1 MQSTSGGSFSPRN
14 TRAFLRTA
22 VSTSIKLWLADML
35 AIVGLAMAGQ
45 ERYEYDPAGRLIRFV
60 DSTSRVTEYGY
71 DPAGNILSVSNTTAA
86 ALAPSLSSISP
97 AVIRRGESLPITLT
111 GQRLQTGAVQTSH
124 AGLVLS
130 NVQRASTQITADLTV
145 APAVPTGAQTLTYT
159 NSVGSTQIAF
169 TVAPALPTVTV
180 EPSPLA
186 LPPDGVTR
194 SVTLRL
200 SNADLVAHTVAMASS
215 DISKGTVSPASLVL
229 AAGQTTAQISVTP
242 KVAGFFSLN
251 LTSTTLKP
259 ASVPVFVTTD
269 FRGVNTSYSQAVG
282 VRVGEVSAPPPR
294 TAQGNFGATGVGV
307 AVGSVI
313 TGAAPAGVTVGGTH
327 ALTVRGF
334 GIPAGAQVA
343 VVPPQGITPAITSQ
357 AINQLGVSLQ
367 VDADATAGWRRI
379 EVRDATGKAIP
390 YASAEA
396 GLIQI
401 TTGQPEILSIDPLFG
416 ERNRVITLKLRG
428 RHLQN
433 GRITLSPATDLRVDA
448 APVISADG
456 TEMTAKVEIV
466 ALAAT
471 GARLVQVVTPSGSST
486 AQASAAN
493 QFTIVSQITANVTP
507 IASPLVGV
515 QVGSGSTAPTPSAF
529 GPLVAQVGV
538 VVGQG
543 AKSFAPKAGVVGTSV
558 TIEVVGAGLQAV
570 QSAALQPADGLTL
583 GTPTASPDGLR
594 LSLPVTIAA
603 DAPQSLRRLVLGTA
617 TGRVAFSQPEGDQF
631 AVVAPVP
638 EFTSTSPQVWLA
650 GQTVAVTVLGR
661 NLSGVQAIALQ
672 PGGGVNIVA
681 PYTTNAEGTQLSFN
695 AELAADAT
703 SGPRTLVI
711 TTAAGSSG
719 SQAGPAN
726 TIRIARQLGDAVTP
740 IASPLVG
747 LVVGT
752 TPPPSTTLPVLA
764 NAPVVGVMVNT
775 TVQPV
780 NRLETP
786 HARPVGVVVGA
797 ATRHIE
803 PASPDGFLKGS
814 SGVVEVQGIAL
825 GMVTQVSVTG
835 TGVTAGAP
843 SASADGTRLTVPI
856 TVAADAPSGGY
867 ALRLSVPAGSGTAQL
882 ATVDSSALQFNVGA
896 LPTAFNST
904 SPIVLEQGKTVTLTV
919 RGTGL
924 RDVYTLVFEPS
935 TGITVGPAGVKP
947 EWSTDSFGEKL
958 TVPVL
963 VAPDA
968 AIGSRVLRLR
978 VPGASTDAQATPAN
992 TVTIVAPQ

>member
-1 MQSTSGGSFSPRN
+1 
-14 TRAFLRTA
+14 
-22 VSTSIKLWLADML
+22 ML
-35 AIVGLAMAGQ
+35 AVIGLALAGQ

-60 DSTSRVTEYGY
+60 DSSNRVTEYGY

-86 ALAPSLSSISP
+86 ALAPSLSGITPS
-97 AVIRRGESLPITLT
+97 VIRRGESLPITLT
-111 GQRLQTGAVQTSH
+111 GQRLQTGALQASH
-124 AGLVLS
+124 PGLVLG
-130 NVQRASTQITADLTV
+130 NVQRASTEVTADLAV
-145 APAVPTGAQTLTYT
+145 AASVPTGTQTLTYT

-169 TVAPALPTVTV
+169 TVAPTLPTVTV

-194 SVTLRL
+194 AVTLRL
-200 SNADLVAHTVAMASS
+200 SNADLVPHTVAIASS
-215 DISKGTVSPASLVL
+215 DTSKGTVSPASLVL

-269 FRGVNTSYSQAVG
+269 FRGVNTSYSQPVG

-313 TGAAPAGVTVGGTH
+313 TGAAPAGVTVGATH

-343 VVPPQGITPAITSQ
+343 VVPPQGITPAVTSQ
-357 AINQLGVSLQ
+357 ANNQLGVSLQ
-367 VDADATAGWRRI
+367 VDANAAAGWRRI
-379 EVRDATGKAIP
+379 EVRDSAGKAIP

-401 TTGQPEILSIDPLFG
+401 TTGQPEILSIDPLFA
-416 ERNRVITLKLRG
+416 ERNRVVTLKLRG

-433 GRITLSPATDLRVDA
+433 GRITLSPSTDLRVDA

-456 TEMTAKVEIV
+456 TEMTAQVEIV

-471 GARLVQVVTPSGSST
+471 GPRLVQVTTPSGSST

-493 QFTIVSQITANVTP
+493 QFTIVSQISNNVTP

-515 QVGSGSTAPTPSAF
+515 QVGSTTTAPTPSAF

-543 AKSFAPKAGVVGTSV
+543 AKSLVPKAGVIGTSV
-558 TIEVVGAGLQAV
+558 TIEVVGSGLQAV
-570 QSAALQPADGLTL
+570 QSALLQPADGLTL
-583 GTPTASPDGLR
+583 GAPTASPDGLR

-603 DAPQSLRRLVLGTA
+603 DAPRSLRRLVLTSA
-617 TGRVAFSQPEGDQF
+617 SGRVAFSQPEGDQF

-661 NLSGVQAIALQ
+661 NLTGVQAIALQ

-681 PYTTNAEGTQLSFN
+681 PYTVNAEGTQLNFN
-695 AELAADAT
+695 AQLAADAA

-711 TTAAGSSG
+711 TTAAGSSAPEA
-719 SQAGPAN
+719 SPAN
-726 TIRIARQLGDAVTP
+726 TVQIARQLGGAVTP

-752 TPPPSTTLPVLA
+752 TPPASTTLPVLA
-764 NAPVVGVMVNT
+764 NATAVGVMVNT
-775 TVQPV
+775 IAQPV
-780 NRLETP
+780 NRTETP

-797 ATRHIE
+797 ATRSVD
-803 PASPDGFLKGS
+803 PAAPDGFVKSS

-825 GMVTQVSVTG
+825 GTVTQVSVTG
-835 TGVTAGAP
+835 TGVTAGTPTANTE
-843 SASADGTRLTVPI
+843 GTRLTVPI
-856 TVAADAPSGGY
+856 TVAADATSGGY
-867 ALRLSVPAGSGTAQL
+867 ALRLSAPAGAGTAQL
-882 ATVDSSALQFNVGA
+882 ATVDASALQFNVGA

-919 RGTGL
+919 RGVGL
-924 RDVYTLVFEPS
+924 RDVYTLAFEPA
-935 TGITVGPAGVKP
+935 TGITVGPAGAALV
-947 EWSTDSFGEKL
+947 WSTDSFGEKL
-958 TVPVL
+958 TVPVF
-963 VAPDA
+963 VEPDA

>member
-1 MQSTSGGSFSPRN
+1 
-14 TRAFLRTA
+14 
-22 VSTSIKLWLADML
+22 ML
-35 AIVGLAMAGQ
+35 AVVGLALGGQ

-60 DSTSRVTEYGY
+60 DSTNRVTEYGY

-86 ALAPSLSSISP
+86 ALAPSLSGITPS
-97 AVIRRGESLPITLT
+97 VIRRGESLPITLT
-111 GQRLQTGAVQTSH
+111 GQRLQTGTLQGSH
-124 AGLVLS
+124 PGLVLS
-130 NVQRASTQITADLTV
+130 NVQRASTQVTADLTV
-145 APAVPTGAQTLTYT
+145 AASVPTGEQTLTYA

-169 TVAPALPTVTV
+169 TVAPLLPTVTV

-194 SVTLRL
+194 GVTLRL
-200 SNADLVAHTVAMASS
+200 SNADLVPHTVAIASS
-215 DISKGTVSPASLVL
+215 DTSKGTVSPASLVL

-269 FRGVNTSYSQAVG
+269 FRGVNTSYAQPVG

-327 ALTVRGF
+327 ELTVRGF

-343 VVPPQGITPAITSQ
+343 VVPPQGITPAVTSQ
-357 AINQLGVSLQ
+357 ANNQLGVSLQ
-367 VDADATAGWRRI
+367 VEANAAAGWRRI

-401 TTGQPEILSIDPLFG
+401 TTGQPEILSIDPLFA
-416 ERNRVITLKLRG
+416 ERNRVVTLKLRG

-433 GRITLSPATDLRVDA
+433 GRITLSPSTDLRVDA

-471 GARLVQVVTPSGSST
+471 GARLVQVTTPSGSST
-486 AQASAAN
+486 AQVSAAN
-493 QFTIVSQITANVTP
+493 QFTIVSEITANVTP

-515 QVGSGSTAPTPSAF
+515 QVGSSTTAPTPSAF

-538 VVGQG
+538 LVGQG
-543 AKSFAPKAGVVGTSV
+543 ARSLAPKAGVIGTSV
-558 TIEVVGAGLQAV
+558 TIEVAGAGLQAV
-570 QSAALQPADGLTL
+570 QSAVLQPADGLTL
-583 GTPTASPDGLR
+583 GAATASADGLR

-603 DAPQSLRRLVLGTA
+603 DAPRSVRRLVLTSA
-617 TGRVAFSQPEGDQF
+617 SGRVAFSQPEGDQF

-638 EFTSTSPQVWLA
+638 EFSSTSPQVWLA
-650 GQTVAVTVLGR
+650 GQTVAVTVQGR

-681 PYTTNAEGTQLSFN
+681 PYTVNAEGTQLNFN
-695 AELAADAT
+695 AQLAADAA

-711 TTAAGSSG
+711 TTAAGSSAPEA
-719 SQAGPAN
+719 SPAN
-726 TIRIARQLGDAVTP
+726 TVQIARQLGGAVTP

-752 TPPPSTTLPVLA
+752 TAPPPAAPLGVLA
-764 NAPVVGVMVNT
+764 NAAAVGVMVNT
-775 TVQPV
+775 IAQPV

-797 ATRHIE
+797 ATRRVD
-803 PASPDGFLKGS
+803 PAAPDGFLKGS

-825 GMVTQVSVTG
+825 GAVTQVSVTG
-835 TGVTAGAP
+835 TGVTAGTPTANT
-843 SASADGTRLTVPI
+843 DGTRLTVPI

-867 ALRLSVPAGSGTAQL
+867 ALRLSAPAGAGTTQL
-882 ATVDSSALQFNVGA
+882 ATVDASALQFNVGA

-919 RGTGL
+919 RGVGL
-924 RDVYTLVFEPS
+924 RDVYTLAFEPAA
-935 TGITVGPAGVKP
+935 GITVGPAGAALV
-947 EWSTDSFGEKL
+947 WSTDSFGEKL
-958 TVPVL
+958 TVPVF
-963 VAPDA
+963 VEPGA

>member
-1 MQSTSGGSFSPRN
+1 
-14 TRAFLRTA
+14 
-22 VSTSIKLWLADML
+22 ML
-35 AIVGLAMAGQ
+35 AVVGLALAGQ

-60 DSTSRVTEYGY
+60 DSTNRVTEYGY
-71 DPAGNILSVSNTTAA
+71 DPAGNILSVSHTTAA
-86 ALAPSLSSISP
+86 ALAPSLSGISP
-97 AVIRRGESLPITLT
+97 AVVRRGESLPITLT
-111 GQRLQTGAVQTSH
+111 GQRLQTGTLQASH
-124 AGLVLS
+124 PGLVLS

-145 APAVPTGAQTLTYT
+145 ALTVPTGAQSLTYT
-159 NSVGSTQIAF
+159 NSVGTTQMAF

-186 LPPDGVTR
+186 LPPDNVTR

-200 SNADLVAHTVAMASS
+200 SNADLVAHTVAIASS
-215 DISKGTVSPASLVL
+215 DTSKGTVSPASLVL

-251 LTSTTLKP
+251 LTSATLKP

-269 FRGVNTSYSQAVG
+269 FRGVNTSYAQPVG
-282 VRVGEVSAPPPR
+282 VRVGEVSAPAPR

-313 TGAAPAGVTVGGTH
+313 TGAAPAGVPVGGTH

-334 GIPAGAQVA
+334 GIAAGAQVA

-357 AINQLGVSLQ
+357 AANQLGITLQ
-367 VDADATAGWRRI
+367 VDASATAGWRRI
-379 EVRDATGKAIP
+379 EVRDANGKAIP

-416 ERNRVITLKLRG
+416 ERNRVVTLKLRG

-433 GRITLSPATDLRVDA
+433 GRITLSPSTDLRVDA

-471 GARLVQVVTPSGSST
+471 GPRLVQVVTPSGSST
-486 AQASAAN
+486 AEASAAN
-493 QFTIVSQITANVTP
+493 QFTIVSQITSSVTP
-507 IASPLVGV
+507 ITSPLVGI
-515 QVGSGSTAPTPSAF
+515 QVGSTSTAPTPSAF
-529 GPLVAQVGV
+529 GPLVAQVGIL
-538 VVGQG
+538 VGQG
-543 AKSFAPKAGVVGTSV
+543 AKSLAPKAGVFGTSV
-558 TIEVVGAGLQAV
+558 TIEVAGAGLQAV
-570 QSAALQPADGLTL
+570 QSAVLQPADGLTL
-583 GTPTASPDGLR
+583 GTPTISGDGLR

-603 DAPQSLRRLVLGTA
+603 DAPRSLRRLVLTTA
-617 TGRVAFSQPEGDQF
+617 TDRVPFSQPEGDQF

-650 GQTVAVTVLGR
+650 GQTVAVTVRGR
-661 NLSGVQAIALQ
+661 NLSGVQSIALQ
-672 PGGGVNIVA
+672 PVGGVNIVA
-681 PYTTNAEGTQLSFN
+681 PYTVNAEGTQLSFN
-695 AELAADAT
+695 AQLAADAV

-711 TTAAGSSG
+711 TTAAGSS
-719 SQAGPAN
+719 SLEASPAN
-726 TIRIARQLGDAVTP
+726 TVQIAQQLGANVTP

-747 LVVGT
+747 VVVGSVA
-752 TPPPSTTLPVLA
+752 TPPATQSVLA
-764 NAPVVGVMVNT
+764 NAAAVGVMVNT
-775 TVQPV
+775 TAQPV
-780 NRLETP
+780 NRTETP
-786 HARPVGVVVGA
+786 HARHVGVVVGA
-797 ATRHIE
+797 ATRRIE

-814 SGVVEVQGIAL
+814 SGVVEVQGLAL
-825 GMVTQVSVTG
+825 GTVTQVSVTG

-843 SASADGTRLTVPI
+843 TASADGSRLTVPI

-867 ALRLSVPAGSGTAQL
+867 ALRLSVPSGGGTAL
-882 ATVDSSALQFNVGA
+882 LPTVDASALQFNVGA

-919 RGTGL
+919 RGVGL
-924 RDVYTLVFEPS
+924 RDVYTLAFEP
-935 TGITVGPAGVKP
+935 TAGIAVGPAGAKL

-958 TVPVL
+958 TVPVF

-978 VPGASTDAQATPAN
+978 VPGGSTDAQATPAN
-992 TVTIVAPQ
+992 TLTIVTPQ